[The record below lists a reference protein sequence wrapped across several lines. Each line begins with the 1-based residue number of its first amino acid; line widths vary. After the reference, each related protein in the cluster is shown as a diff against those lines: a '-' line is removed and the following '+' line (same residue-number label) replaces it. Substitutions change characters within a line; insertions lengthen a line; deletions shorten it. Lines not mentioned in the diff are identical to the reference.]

1 MKTLKLHYA
10 MMQFLKAFTR
20 AERVSTRQHV
30 GYNIIKIRTWLP
42 SSQDEVFICRPH
54 FWYRAAVRVS
64 KTTFW

>member
-30 GYNIIKIRTWLP
+30 GYNIIKALRTKSLFADHI
-42 SSQDEVFICRPH
+42 SGTELL
-54 FWYRAAVRVS
+54 
-64 KTTFW
+64 